1 MHLENNNEVQICQPP
16 LKRIRLVQQSTDEK
30 NYQDED
36 NASEK
41 SQDE

>member
-1 MHLENNNEVQICQPP
+1 MHFENNNNDIQICQPSF
-16 LKRIRLVQQSTDEK
+16 KRIRLVQSTDEK

-36 NASEK
+36 NASDF